1 MRLVQAFTRSRVEIQ
16 PWQKIPERMA
26 ALGLTVDDVLTQVWH
41 VSADS
46 SKLTGGAEAVNN
58 TIQHV
63 WYLRPI
69 SWLYYVPGIRQ
80 LQDRLYKWIAVNRY
94 KMPGSTAACAI
105 DLPKNKLDK

>member
-16 PWQKIPERMA
+16 PWQKIPERMD
-26 ALGLTVDDVLTQVWH
+26 ALGLTIDDVLTQVWY

-46 SKLTGGAEAVNN
+46 RKLTGGAAAVND
-58 TIQHV
+58 TLWHV
-63 WYLRPI
+63 WYLRPLT
-69 SWLYYVPGIRQ
+69 WLYRVPGIHQ

-105 DLPKNKLDK
+105 DRRDKE